1 MFSFK
6 FCSVIVILTLA
17 VSKTLFNKESSEL
30 DYPSVNRLFKNS
42 KIRHVII
49 AGSAVEFLKFEPWV
63 GDRVEWG
70 GEGRRQPITL
80 MTKTN
85 SVLREKIYYTYFQLF
100 VIKVSDIFYIMF
112 Y

>member
-17 VSKTLFNKESSEL
+17 ALKVSKTLFNKESSEL

-49 AGSAVEFLKFEPWV
+49 TGSAVEFLKFEPWV

-70 GEGRRQPITL
+70 RRG
-80 MTKTN
+80 
-85 SVLREKIYYTYFQLF
+85 
-100 VIKVSDIFYIMF
+100 
-112 Y
+112 